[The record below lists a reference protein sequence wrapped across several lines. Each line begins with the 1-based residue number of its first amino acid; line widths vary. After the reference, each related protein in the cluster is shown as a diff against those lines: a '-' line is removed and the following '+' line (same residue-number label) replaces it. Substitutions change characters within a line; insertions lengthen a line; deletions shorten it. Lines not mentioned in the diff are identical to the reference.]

1 MRFRK
6 PTFRKPTLYKKRK
19 TRYAHNKRKLTRR
32 KRKMTRRKMTHYRG
46 GGRGL
51 LMKLLRMKLVP
62 KMKKRL
68 KQIL

>member
-46 GGRGL
+46 GVR
-51 LMKLLRMKLVP
+51 MKLLRMKLVP